1 MGYSRRTSTTVKF
14 SVSTKN
20 DYFYKWITFAV
31 KLDCKYKLST
41 VLLVCVRERRPGES
55 VDEKKGERGLSLFF
69 FFLLTWGIV
78 LGREAW
84 PAGPWAYAGL
94 LRSAQRVHKKGY
106 FYKYKRDCPVWIPWL
121 NK

>member
-69 FFLLTWGIV
+69 LFSFDVGYSLREGGLAGWALGLCWTSAFSTTSSQERVFLQV
-78 LGREAW
+78 
-84 PAGPWAYAGL
+84 
-94 LRSAQRVHKKGY
+94 
-106 FYKYKRDCPVWIPWL
+106 
-121 NK
+121 